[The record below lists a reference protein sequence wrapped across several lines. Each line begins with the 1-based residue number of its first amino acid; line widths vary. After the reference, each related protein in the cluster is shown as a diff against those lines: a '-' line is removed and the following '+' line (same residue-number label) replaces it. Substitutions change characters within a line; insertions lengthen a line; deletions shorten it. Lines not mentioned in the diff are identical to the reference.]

1 MIKKLTLAVLV
12 ASVFATTA
20 STAFAANA
28 PVKEP
33 IYFKLATG
41 EM

>member
-12 ASVFATTA
+12 ATVFATSA
-20 STAFAANA
+20 SSAFAAKA
-28 PVKEP
+28 PAKEP